1 MSSVSCRL
9 IFFAPIVLLGAAAH
23 DASAQGVQRDPAR
36 RAAIEATIAKGRAA
50 LAPIAAIVGE
60 WEGDARILA
69 GDGAPMTVRQSESIA
84 WGAGETVVMIRGTG
98 RSVEAANRGE
108 IVFEAAAIV
117 WNDAASDSLRSDS
130 LRSNSLRMRT
140 FRDGRSLAVDVE
152 VRGDTLVWG
161 FPSSGGRVRY
171 TIVARGDTYHEIGE
185 FLRPGGAPIKTIEMT
200 LRRK

>member
-1 MSSVSCRL
+1 MSPVLRCL
-9 IFFAPIVLLGAAAH
+9 AMITPVIVFV
-23 DASAQGVQRDPAR
+23 ASAHEANAQGAQRDPAR

-60 WEGDARILA
+60 WEGEARILA
-69 GDGAPMTVRQSESIA
+69 GEGAPMTVRQSESIA

-108 IVFEAAAIV
+108 IVFEAAAMV
-117 WNDAASDSLRSDS
+117 WSDAASD
-130 LRSNSLRMRT
+130 SLRMRT
-140 FRDGRSLAVDVE
+140 FRDGRSLAVDVT
-152 VRGDTLVWG
+152 VRGDTLEWG
-161 FPSSGGRVRY
+161 FPSNGGRVRY

-185 FLRPGGAPIKTIEMT
+185 FVRPGGAPIKTIEMT

>member
-1 MSSVSCRL
+1 MSPVFRALAIIAAVSLFSVS
-9 IFFAPIVLLGAAAH
+9 AQVVN
-23 DASAQGVQRDPAR
+23 AQGAQRDPAR

-50 LAPIAAIVGE
+50 LTPIAAIVGE

-69 GDGAPMTVRQSESIA
+69 GEGAPMTVRQSESIA

-98 RSVEAANRGE
+98 RSVEAVNRGA

-117 WNDAASDSLRSDS
+117 WSDAAGD
-130 LRSNSLRMRT
+130 SLRMRT

-152 VRGDTLVWG
+152 VHGDTLVWG

-185 FLRPGGAPIKTIEMT
+185 FMRPGAPPIKTIEMT

>member
-1 MSSVSCRL
+1 MSSVSRRIVPLATLALLAL
-9 IFFAPIVLLGAAAH
+9 IARVASSQGA
-23 DASAQGVQRDPAR
+23 QRDPAR
-36 RAAIEATIAKGRAA
+36 RAAIEATIAKARAA
-50 LAPIAAIVGE
+50 LAPISAIVGE

-69 GDGAPMTVRQSESIA
+69 GEGAPMTLRQHEAIS

-98 RSVEAANRGE
+98 RSAEPANQGA

-117 WNDAASDSLRSDS
+117 WSDGGSD
-130 LRSNSLRMRT
+130 SLRMRT
-140 FRDGRSLAVDVE
+140 FRDGRSLDVDAE
-152 VRGDTLVWG
+152 VHGDTLVWG

-200 LRRK
+200 LRRQ